1 MSRIAHIL
9 NLARA
14 QGADGALLTFLPDI
28 RWACGFTGSNG
39 MLVATQRGAW
49 LLTDGRYGEQ
59 ALQETREVEV
69 IVPESRD
76 LLSAIHAGGYL
87 NGLQAV
93 VRQADRMTLAD
104 ARQGERLFVGITWR
118 DVPAFLQEAVA
129 VKSAD
134 ELESLIAAQ
143 RITEAVFDEI
153 LGKIRPGMTEQE
165 LAAEI
170 VYGHLRRGAEKMAFD
185 PIVGSGPNGA
195 LPHARPGNRTLR
207 RGDMVVIDMGGVVRG
222 YHSDMTRTIAIGEP
236 AEDARRA
243 YAVVLEAQMR
253 ALDVV
258 AAGVSPDAVDRAA
271 RSVIAEAGLGDFFI
285 HSTGHGVGLVIHE
298 WPRLGQGVQG
308 ELPVG
313 AVITI
318 EPGVYLPG
326 QFGIRIEDMV
336 HVTPTGGDNLT
347 RSPKELIML

>member
-1 MSRIAHIL
+1 MSRIAHL
-9 NLARA
+9 LDLARA
-14 QGADGALLTFLPDI
+14 HNADGVLLTFLPDL

-39 MLVATQRGAW
+39 ILVATSRGAW

-59 ALQETREVEV
+59 ALRETRDVEV
-69 IVPESRD
+69 VVPESRD
-76 LLSAIHAGGYL
+76 LLGAVHAAGYL

-93 VRQADRMTLAD
+93 VRQADRMTLAE
-104 ARQGERLFVGITWR
+104 ARQGERLFTGLTWR

-129 VKSAD
+129 VKTES
-134 ELESLIAAQ
+134 ELESVVAAQ
-143 RITEAVFDEI
+143 RITEAVFEEI

-170 VYGHLRRGAEKMAFD
+170 VYRHLRRGAEKMAFD

-195 LPHARPGNRTLR
+195 LPHARPGR
-207 RGDMVVIDMGGVVRG
+207 RVLQSGDLVVIDMGGVVNG
-222 YHSDMTRTIAIGEP
+222 YHSDMTRTIAIGEIS
-236 AEDARRA
+236 AEARRA
-243 YAVVLEAQMR
+243 YRVVLDAQLR
-253 ALDVV
+253 GLEVV
-258 AAGVSPDAVDRAA
+258 AAGVSPEAVDRAT
-271 RSVIAEAGLGDFFI
+271 RSVIAEAGLGEYFI

-308 ELPVG
+308 ALPVNS
-313 AVITI
+313 VITI

-336 HVTPTGGDNLT
+336 RVTSTGGDNLT
-347 RSPKELIML
+347 RSPKELIHL

>member
-1 MSRIAHIL
+1 MTRIAHL
-9 NLARA
+9 LDLARA
-14 QGADGALLTFLPDI
+14 QNADGVLLSFLPDL

-39 MLVATQRGAW
+39 MLVVTARGAW

-59 ALQETREVEV
+59 ALQETRDVEV
-69 IVPESRD
+69 VVPESRD
-76 LLSAIHAGGYL
+76 LLGAIHAAGYFS
-87 NGLQAV
+87 GLQAV
-93 VRQADRMTLAD
+93 VRQADRMTLAE
-104 ARQGERLFVGITWR
+104 ARQGDRLFPGLQWR
-118 DVPAFLQEAVA
+118 DVPGFLQEAVA
-129 VKSAD
+129 VKSAQ
-134 ELESLIAAQ
+134 ELESLVAAQ

-185 PIVGSGPNGA
+185 AIVGSGPNGA
-195 LPHARPGNRTLR
+195 LPHARPGR
-207 RGDMVVIDMGGVVRG
+207 RAFQQGDLIVIDMGGVVQG
-222 YHSDMTRTIAIGEP
+222 YHSDMTRTVAIGEP
-236 AEDARRA
+236 SDEARRA
-243 YAVVLEAQMR
+243 YGVVLEAQMR
-253 ALDVV
+253 ALEVV

-271 RSVIAEAGLGDFFI
+271 RGVIAEAGLGDYFI

-308 ELPVG
+308 SLPVG

-336 HVTPTGGDNLT
+336 HVTSTGGDNLT
-347 RSPKELIML
+347 RSPKELIVL